1 MLAMNESKSFSFGYT
16 KENNTGFWKY
26 GAKFPITIKCES
38 WIRSYEERQEIV
50 ILDSDGSPD
59 YGYEKVSQKKEA
71 VTLTADEI
79 PQKIQK
85 LIPDA
90 VVTYNN

>member
-1 MLAMNESKSFSFGYT
+1 MNESKSFSFGYT

-26 GAKFPITIKCES
+26 GAKFPITIKFES
-38 WIRSYEERQEIV
+38 WLRSYEETQEIV
-50 ILDSDGSPD
+50 ILDSNGSAG
-59 YGYEKVSQKKEA
+59 YGYGKVSQTKET

-85 LIPDA
+85 LIRSA